1 MKKITLLIFSAIAF
15 ILVSSCSIDVE
26 SKNVYVTVYPLK
38 YMTESLFTDTD
49 LTVGI
54 VPGVTSHEHSAEWS
68 PKQIIAMKD
77 ADYLFYIGANYDQ
90 YVDKKLN
97 VFESADVQL
106 IKIEEQSDYIQYIEG
121 VSHTHEHTDHD
132 HEDEITT
139 RESELGLDPHFWV
152 SPKRMLDVLELLYD
166 TYIDEYT
173 DYNDEITSN
182 YQTLKANLEELHID
196 YQETISAMNKPALT
210 STNLYG
216 YLKVD
221 YGFSYISISPGYH
234 EEPDN
239 MIADEHAELM
249 HEIEIHNINKII
261 YEKKRTSPASDYIF
275 SEMAKLDIEPVKLQ
289 FDVLQ
294 ALSDDD
300 ISKGKGYI
308 SVMRENLDVFSEA
321 GK

>member
-1 MKKITLLIFSAIAF
+1 
-15 ILVSSCSIDVE
+15 
-26 SKNVYVTVYPLK
+26 
-38 YMTESLFTDTD
+38 MTESLFVDTD

-90 YVDKKLN
+90 YIDKKLN
-97 VFESADVQL
+97 VFEAADVRL
-106 IKIEEQSDYIQYIEG
+106 IRIEDQSEYIQYIEG
-121 VSHTHEHTDHD
+121 ISHTHEHTDHD
-132 HEDEITT
+132 HEEETTT

-152 SPKRMLDVLELLYD
+152 SPKRMLDALELLYD

-173 DYNDEITSN
+173 DYNDEITRN
-182 YQTLKANLEELHID
+182 YQSLKANLEELHID

-216 YLKVD
+216 YLKAD

-308 SVMRENLDVFSEA
+308 SVMRDNLDVFSEA

>member
-15 ILVSSCSIDVE
+15 VLLSSCSIDVE

-106 IKIEEQSDYIQYIEG
+106 IKIEDQSDYIQYIEG

-216 YLKVD
+216 YLKAD